1 MGAAEG
7 SRLNSYETES
17 EITVTE
23 KRNWKWADDPNLNKM
38 ELTKLE
44 KDGLDVIE
52 TIIDKYSKE
61 GWQSIEPS
69 DLDRFKW
76 AGIYQQRPKDGHFM
90 MRVRIPGGVLS
101 HEQADA
107 LAGIA
112 EDYGRDLIDVT
123 TRQAI
128 QYHWLT
134 VESLPDIFERL
145 ASVGL
150 SSFEACG
157 DCPRTIVG
165 NPLAGIDPHEVLDTR
180 PIVAELEK
188 FFLGNRD
195 FSNLPRKYKMS
206 ISANVYNTGHAQ
218 INDLAFTPA
227 RKTINGKEE
236 IGFHVWVGGGLST
249 KPHMARQLDVFCLPE
264 DVVRVAAGVTTIF
277 RDFGYRHKRTHA
289 RLKYLVADWG
299 PEKFREELVRVTGE
313 LQSRGEDLIRG
324 WNAGYFYGIHEQKQ
338 KGLYYAGLS
347 VPVGRMN
354 AAEMRELARLAREYG
369 DGTIGTCNSQNVLIR
384 QIPADKVEAFKE
396 ESLIVNRFRLTPNT
410 FVGYAVSCTGIEYC
424 NLAVVETKERMRAL
438 AEYLDETVEL
448 DTPLRIHMVGCPN
461 SCGQHQIA
469 DIGLQGALVRTPD
482 GMVDAFDVH
491 VGGTLEGEARF
502 NRKLK
507 IRVDVNR
514 LGPFLAQLIGAYKE
528 ERLEGETY
536 WQYVERVGIETIQS
550 QADSILTPA

>member
-1 MGAAEG
+1 M
-7 SRLNSYETES
+7 
-17 EITVTE
+17 TE
-23 KRNWKWADDPNLNKM
+23 KRIWKWADDPNLNKM

-52 TIIDKYSKE
+52 TIINKYSLE
-61 GWQSIEPS
+61 GWESIEAS
-69 DLDRFKW
+69 DMDRFKW
-76 AGIYQQRPKDGHFM
+76 AGIYQQRPKEGFFM
-90 MRVRIPGGVLS
+90 MRVRIPSGILTNK
-101 HEQADA
+101 QAVA
-107 LAGIA
+107 LAEIA
-112 EDYGRDLIDVT
+112 KDYGRDLIDVT

-180 PIVAELEK
+180 PIVKQLEQ
-188 FFLGNRD
+188 FFLLNRD

-206 ISANVYNTGHAQ
+206 ISANVHNTGHAQ

-227 RKTINGKEE
+227 KKIIEGKEE

-249 KPHMARQLDVFCLPE
+249 KPHLAEQLDVFCLPE
-264 DVVRVAAGVTTIF
+264 EVVKVAAGVTTIF
-277 RDFGYRHKRTHA
+277 RDFGYRKRRTHA

-299 PEKFREELVRVTGE
+299 PDKFREELIKITGE
-313 LQSRGEDLIRG
+313 LPARGDDLTQG

-338 KGLYYAGLS
+338 SGLYYAGLS

-354 AAEMRELARLAREYG
+354 AGEMHELARLAREYG

-384 QIPADKVEAFKE
+384 HIPADRIEAFRKE
-396 ESLIVNRFRLTPNT
+396 PLIVDRFRLEPNT
-410 FVGYAVSCTGIEYC
+410 FVGYAISCTGIEYC
-424 NLAVVETKERMRAL
+424 NLAVVETKERMRKL

-448 DTPLRIHMVGCPN
+448 DTPIRIHMVGCPN

-469 DIGLQGALVRTPD
+469 DIGLQGALVRTQN
-482 GMVDAFDVH
+482 GVTDAFDVH
-491 VGGTLEGEARF
+491 VGGTLEGKPRF
-502 NRKLK
+502 NTKLK
-507 IRVDVNR
+507 ARVEVDR
-514 LGPFLAQLIGAYKE
+514 LGPFLAQLVGVYKE
-528 ERLEGETY
+528 ERRESEAY
-536 WQYVERVGIETIQS
+536 WQYVERVGIETIQN
-550 QADSILTPA
+550 QVDRILAPA